1 MTNPPLRLGRVVA
14 YNTPH
19 VSGRRI
25 SGARYDN
32 HLVRK
37 LFQLVSEPSRIR
49 RAIISCSDKLGLVDF
64 AAGLAAAGVQIY
76 STGGTRR
83 HLESHGVHAIEV
95 TEVTGFPEM
104 MDGRVKTL
112 HPKIFGGILG
122 RRDNVGDLRSMQ
134 EEDIPAID
142 LVVVNLYPFEATIH
156 RAGVSRDEAIE
167 QIDIG
172 GPSLIRAAAK
182 NHQWITVATRPEQY
196 SAILAD
202 IEELGTTSSALRR
215 RLAAEAFAMTATY
228 DQIIADYF
236 RSETAVGEFPPHLT
250 LRLERKSQLR
260 YGENPHQ
267 KAAVYRFPRDRS
279 ASVINARHIHGR
291 ELSYNNLLDL
301 DSALSIARSFAQPAA
316 TVVKHNNPCGAAT
329 CAKLSLAIRKA
340 LDGDPVS
347 AFGSVLGFNR
357 TVDIET
363 AEILVEPNRFIEAIV
378 APDFEAGAVGVLT
391 TRPKWRDNVRLMQ
404 VGRLP
409 SVEPELAIRF
419 LSGGALI
426 QEADTLPMLHSQWRT
441 VTDVPVADELWD
453 DIHFAWEMVRH
464 VKSNAIV
471 LGRDTSLVGVGAG
484 QMSRVD
490 SVDIAIRKA
499 GDRSAG
505 SIMASD
511 AFFPFSDSIEAAAR
525 AGVVAIIQPGGSR
538 RDDEVIAACN
548 LHRIPMVFT
557 GARHFKH

>member
-1 MTNPPLRLGRVVA
+1 MPPSVFWLLSHSSNDIR
-14 YNTPH
+14 
-19 VSGRRI
+19 
-25 SGARYDN
+25 
-32 HLVRK
+32 LVRK
-37 LFQLVSEPSRIR
+37 LSALVSEPSRIR
-49 RAIISCSDKLGLVDF
+49 RALISCSDKLGLVDF
-64 AAGLAAAGVQIY
+64 AAGLTAAGIQIL

-83 HLESHGVHAIEV
+83 HLESHGIDAIEV
-95 TEVTGFPEM
+95 AQMTNFPEM

-134 EEDIPAID
+134 DEGIPSID
-142 LVVVNLYPFEATIH
+142 LVVVNLYPFEATIN
-156 RAGVSRDEAIE
+156 RSGVSRDEAIE

-182 NHQWITVATRPEQY
+182 NHQWVTVATRPEQY
-196 SAILAD
+196 SSILRD
-202 IEELGTTSSALRR
+202 IEELGTTSVSLRR
-215 RLAAEAFAMTATY
+215 RLAGEAFAMTAAY
-228 DQIIADYF
+228 DQVIADYF
-236 RSETAVGEFPPHLT
+236 RSESAASEFPPHMT
-250 LRLERKSQLR
+250 LRLERKAHLR

-267 KAAVYRFPRDRS
+267 KAAVYRNPRDRS
-279 ASVINARHIHGR
+279 ASVLNARHIHGR

-301 DSALSIARSFAQPAA
+301 DSALSIARAFGQPAA
-316 TVVKHNNPCGAAT
+316 AVVKHNNPCGAAT

-357 TVDIET
+357 TVDLET

-409 SVEPELAIRF
+409 TIEPELSVRF
-419 LSGGALI
+419 LTGGALV
-426 QEADTLPMLHSQWRT
+426 QEADTLPAIHTQWRT
-441 VTDVPVADELWD
+441 VTDVPVADALWD

-471 LGRDTSLVGVGAG
+471 LARDTSLVGVGAG

-490 SVDIAIRKA
+490 SVEISIRKA

-505 SIMASD
+505 CVMASD
-511 AFFPFSDSIEAAAR
+511 AFFPFPDSIEAAAR
-525 AGVVAIIQPGGSR
+525 AGVVAIVQPGGSR